1 MKKCLFLLILVAL
14 TTGIV
19 TADVYIKQ
27 KMHTDAINMMGQSQP
42 AVDDFSDIWFTENKM
57 AMHSPGMSIIVDM
70 AKKVVFMINIEGKTY
85 VEMEIPVDFSKYIP
99 EEAAQMAQMMLNT
112 SVTVQPT
119 GETMTINNWKCEGYD
134 VNMDMMMM
142 QMKTK
147 VWASKDVPFDWKELM
162 DKYLEMSKVMLR
174 LNDQSI
180 QEMAKIDGYQIKS
193 ETTINMMGSDIN
205 SYQEVVEISQKAA
218 PAGTYAVPEGFTK
231 QDKLSSADLMKR

>member
-1 MKKCLFLLILVAL
+1 MKKFLFLFILVAL
-14 TTGIV
+14 TTGII

-42 AVDDFSDIWFTENKM
+42 AVDDFSEIWFTENKM
-57 AMHSPGMSIIVDM
+57 AMHSPGTSIIVDM
-70 AKKVVFMINIEGKTY
+70 AKKVVFMVNIEGKTY

-134 VNMDMMMM
+134 VNIDMMMM

-162 DKYLEMSKVMLR
+162 DKYLEYSKVMMR

-180 QEMAKIDGYQIKS
+180 QEMAKIDGFQIKS
-193 ETTINMMGSDIN
+193 ETSMNMMGSDIK

-218 PAGTYAVPEGFTK
+218 PAGAYAVPEGFTK

>member
-1 MKKCLFLLILVAL
+1 MKKCLFLFILVAL

-193 ETTINMMGSDIN
+193 ETTMNMMGSDIN

>member
-42 AVDDFSDIWFTENKM
+42 AVDDFSEIWFTENKM

-162 DKYLEMSKVMLR
+162 DKYMEMSKVMLR

-193 ETTINMMGSDIN
+193 ETTMNMMGSDIN